1 MTKIKSVF
9 YRSSSFIKN
18 VSWDPNSE
26 ILLVQFSSGSTWAY
40 HGVPE
45 STYNSMV
52 RSTSV
57 GEYFNKNVRNQYPS
71 ETINIASNIKESAN
85 GKKKQKKKEKMEE

>member
-1 MTKIKSVF
+1 MSQIKSRF

-40 HGVPE
+40 HEVPE
-45 STYNSMV
+45 DIYNKMV
-52 RSTSV
+52 RSVSV

-71 ETINIASNIKESAN
+71 ETINMASKIKESTN
-85 GKKKQKKKEKMEE
+85 GKKKQKEKEMEE